1 MSDLQKN
8 PDNKKSADST
18 RKKAMRTPNMRKT
31 TPVDQ
36 ANDTQTTGAPPKIKE
51 VEKVV
56 VRDRGGI
63 MISLTKAILY
73 IAFVVITGAVIAYFG
88 IHFANDIF
96 AFVKDDVEATIE
108 ITEDMTLTEIADT
121 LYRNDIIEYPSLFK
135 LYFKSKSDT
144 LELEPG
150 EYTISATMNYSQIM
164 AIIKKTAGKRQTIDI
179 RITEGMTVDDIINQF
194 VEKGIGKRE
203 RFVEVINTHPFDYP
217 FVTLLDE
224 TELDE
229 QRLYRL
235 EGYLFPDT
243 YQFYTSYYS
252 YTLDESTGENVA
264 TDITEIAVI
273 DKLLANFN
281 AKFVEEDYKACEELG
296 LTVDQVITLASMIE
310 KEAYYADD
318 FYKVSAVFHN
328 RHKSSSFVN
337 FGSDATLYYY
347 FPDKTD
353 ELTREELETDTHYNT
368 HIYGGFPPSAICNPG
383 FEAIMAALYPD
394 DSMKGYYYFVSDKQ
408 GNMYYAKSATA
419 HRENAEKV
427 DKINQ
432 GIAVPDINSGAT
444 DDSDVDPGV
453 NEE

>member
-1 MSDLQKN
+1 MSDLQNKTE
-8 PDNKKSADST
+8 NKKSSESVRRKPARTPSMAPKPTAHKADE
-18 RKKAMRTPNMRKT
+18 KKAAVKCEN
-31 TPVDQ
+31 V
-36 ANDTQTTGAPPKIKE
+36 KE

-56 VRDRGGI
+56 VRDRGGV
-63 MISLTKAILY
+63 MIGLTKALIY

-96 AFVKDDVEATIE
+96 AFVKDDVEVTIE
-108 ITEDMTLTEIADT
+108 VTEDMSLTEIADT

-150 EYTISATMNYSQIM
+150 EYTISASMNYSQIM
-164 AIIKKTAGKRQTIDI
+164 AIIKKSAGKRQTVDI
-179 RITEGMTVDDIINQF
+179 RITEGMTVDDIIDQF

-229 QRLYRL
+229 QRVYRL

-252 YTLDESTGENVA
+252 YALDEASGENIA

-273 DKLLANFN
+273 DKLLSNFN

-296 LTVDQVITLASMIE
+296 LTVDEVITLASMIE
-310 KEAYYADD
+310 KEGYYADD
-318 FYKVSAVFHN
+318 FYKISAVFHN
-328 RHKSSSFVN
+328 RHKSSAFVN

-347 FPDKTD
+347 FSDKTD

-368 HIYGGFPPSAICNPG
+368 HIYSGFPPG

-408 GNMYYAKSATA
+408 GNMYYAKSAA
-419 HRENAEKV
+419 GHRENAEKV

-432 GIAVPDINSGAT
+432 GLAVPDIDGGAT
-444 DDSDVDPGV
+444 DNEIESEVDPGV
-453 NEE
+453 GEE